1 MKKTSTV
8 LIAALLCGI
17 QISLLSACSSCSA
30 RKPEKTAQSE
40 QQIIQ
45 QEEHIFKILPM
56 QNKLSEEAE
65 ITASYLTLFE
75 ALASDDENTAM
86 AEAEFLAKARGD
98 NLMPAEHWQECAM
111 WFIERK
117 SVNAISF
124 LKLACSAWPDS
135 YQLVMLYAEAL
146 SEHNYNKE
154 AIDTLNTFL
163 AGHPGIPD
171 VIQQLGIMLQRDNRP
186 AEAATIFATIKE
198 KDRSAYLDYC
208 HAQALMA
215 TENYKEALEYLKS
228 ALKKQPDMAEAMAV
242 QAFLCEK
249 LGDLAE
255 ARKIYKKL
263 LRQYPDNKDIYLRLI
278 VLSLKLHDPARA
290 VQWYEETPD
299 KDTSWRVT
307 AASLFI
313 EARHYLQA
321 ERILKEVSAQKDAPA
336 EVFLT
341 LASLSY
347 EQRNNI
353 KEAFEWLNKIPDD
366 SSLAERKYLFMA
378 DALSQSGKNEE
389 AIKVLH
395 NVAPSPDTV
404 LLETRILAMTKQTD
418 QAIACILKGVA
429 AWPDKPVMHYIA
441 GNLLAEAG
449 RMQEAMAAMEKVI
462 ALDASNYQALNFVGF
477 SLANENR
484 DLQRAFELI
493 TRANTLAPGQFFILD
508 SLAWVNYRLGNLD
521 EALKDIREAR
531 RLDPKNDS
539 EICEHH
545 GDIAAALGLKDEA
558 RKAYSKA
565 LETGKNKD
573 KAVLDNIRKKM
584 EAL

>member
-1 MKKTSTV
+1 MKKISTV

-30 RKPEKTAQSE
+30 RKPEKAAQTE
-40 QQIIQ
+40 QVM
-45 QEEHIFKILPM
+45 QEEHIFKILPRE
-56 QNKLSEEAE
+56 NKLTEDAE
-65 ITASYLTLFE
+65 ITASYLTLLE
-75 ALASDDENTAM
+75 AMAEGDENTVL
-86 AEAEFLAKARGD
+86 AEAVFLAKAKGD
-98 NLMPAEHWQECAM
+98 NLMPADHWQECAM

-117 SVNAISF
+117 SVNAVAF
-124 LKLACSAWPDS
+124 LKMACSAWPDS
-135 YQLVMLYAEAL
+135 HQLVMLYAEAL
-146 SEHNYNKE
+146 SSNNFNKE

-163 AGHPGIPD
+163 AAHPDIPD

-215 TENYKEALEYLKS
+215 TDNNKEAIEYLKS

-263 LRQYPDNKDIYLRLI
+263 LKQYPDNKDIYLRLI
-278 VLSLKLHDPARA
+278 VLSLKLNDPAWA
-290 VQWYEETPD
+290 VKWYEEAPD
-299 KDTSWRVT
+299 KDITWRVT

-321 ERILKEVSAQKDAPA
+321 ERILKDVSKEKDAPA

-366 SSLAERKYLFMA
+366 SPLAERKHLFMA
-378 DALSQSGKNEE
+378 DALSQTGKTEE
-389 AIKVLH
+389 ALKVLH
-395 NVAPSPDTV
+395 SVAPSPDTV
-404 LLETRILAMTKQTD
+404 LLETRILATAKQRD
-418 QAIACILKGVA
+418 KAIECILKGVA
-429 AWPDKPVMHYIA
+429 QWPDKPVMHYIA

-449 RMQEAMAAMEKVI
+449 RMQEAVAAMEKVI

-477 SLANENR
+477 SLANENK

-493 TRANTLAPGQFFILD
+493 TRANTLAPGQFFIID
-508 SLAWVNYRLGNLD
+508 SLAWVNFRMGNLD

-545 GDIAAALGLKDEA
+545 GDIAAALGLKEEA

-573 KAVLDNIRKKM
+573 KAILDKIRKKM